1 MSRGVNEAAINER
14 SLLLADIR
22 EYLGRGQSLY
32 VALLREGVPINLAR
46 EILPVI
52 NAREAKL
59 GDSPLSVEVVGIA
72 ATLLNPNE

>member
-1 MSRGVNEAAINER
+1 MPRGLNKATTKER

-32 VALLREGVPINLAR
+32 LALLREGVPKDLIM

-52 NAREAKL
+52 NAREAER
-59 GDSPLSVEVVGIA
+59 GDSPLSIEIPGIA
-72 ATLLNPNE
+72 AILLNPNE

>member
-1 MSRGVNEAAINER
+1 MPRGLNKATTKER

-32 VALLREGVPINLAR
+32 LALLREGVPKDLTM

-52 NAREAKL
+52 NAREAER
-59 GDSPLSVEVVGIA
+59 GDSPLSIEIPGIA
-72 ATLLNPNE
+72 TILLDSNE

>member
-1 MSRGVNEAAINER
+1 MPRGLNKAATKER

-32 VALLREGVPINLAR
+32 LALLREGVPKDLTM

-52 NAREAKL
+52 NAREAKR
-59 GDSPLSVEVVGIA
+59 GDSPLSVEVDGIS
-72 ATLLNPNE
+72 TILLDPNE

>member
-1 MSRGVNEAAINER
+1 MSRGVNKAIINER

-32 VALLREGVPINLAR
+32 VALLREGVSINLAR

-59 GDSPLSVEVVGIA
+59 GDFPLSIEVDGIA
-72 ATLLNPNE
+72 AILLNPNE

>member
-1 MSRGVNEAAINER
+1 MPRGLNKATTKER

-32 VALLREGVPINLAR
+32 LTLLREGVPKDLTM

-52 NAREAKL
+52 NAREAER
-59 GDSPLSVEVVGIA
+59 GDSPLSIEIPGIA
-72 ATLLNPNE
+72 AILLNPNE

>member
-1 MSRGVNEAAINER
+1 MSRGLNKATTNER

-32 VALLREGVPINLAR
+32 LALLREGVPKDLTM

-52 NAREAKL
+52 NAREAER
-59 GDSPLSVEVVGIA
+59 GDSPLSIEIPGIA
-72 ATLLNPNE
+72 TILLDSNE

>member
-1 MSRGVNEAAINER
+1 MSRGSNKATTNER

-32 VALLREGVPINLAR
+32 LALLREGVPKDLTM

-52 NAREAKL
+52 NAREAKR
-59 GDSPLSVEVVGIA
+59 GDSPLSVEVAGIV
-72 ATLLNPNE
+72 TILLDPNE

>member
-1 MSRGVNEAAINER
+1 MPRGLNKATTKER

-32 VALLREGVPINLAR
+32 LALLREGVPKELTM

-52 NAREAKL
+52 NAREAER
-59 GDSPLSVEVVGIA
+59 GDSPLSIEIPGIA
-72 ATLLNPNE
+72 AILLNPNE

>member
-1 MSRGVNEAAINER
+1 MPRGLNKAATKER

-32 VALLREGVPINLAR
+32 LALLREGVPKTLTM

-52 NAREAKL
+52 NAREAKR
-59 GDSPLSVEVVGIA
+59 GDSPLCVEVDGIS
-72 ATLLNPNE
+72 TILLDPNE

>member
-1 MSRGVNEAAINER
+1 MPRGLNKAATKER

-32 VALLREGVPINLAR
+32 LTLLREGVPKDLTM

-52 NAREAKL
+52 NAREAER
-59 GDSPLSVEVVGIA
+59 GDSPLSIEIPGITA
-72 ATLLNPNE
+72 ALLNPNE

>member
-1 MSRGVNEAAINER
+1 MPRGLNKAATKER

-32 VALLREGVPINLAR
+32 LALLREGVPKDLTM

-52 NAREAKL
+52 NAREAKR
-59 GDSPLSVEVVGIA
+59 GDSQLSVEVAGIA
-72 ATLLNPNE
+72 TILLDSNE

>member
-1 MSRGVNEAAINER
+1 MSRGLNKAPTNER

-32 VALLREGVPINLAR
+32 LALLREGVPEDLTM

-52 NAREAKL
+52 NAREAKR
-59 GDSPLSVEVVGIA
+59 GDSQLSVEVAGIA
-72 ATLLNPNE
+72 TILLDSNE

>member
-1 MSRGVNEAAINER
+1 MSRGLNKAPTNER

-32 VALLREGVPINLAR
+32 LALLREGVPKDLTM

-52 NAREAKL
+52 NAREVKR

-72 ATLLNPNE
+72 TILLDSNE

>member
-1 MSRGVNEAAINER
+1 MSRGLNKATTNER

-32 VALLREGVPINLAR
+32 LALLREGVPKDLTM

-52 NAREAKL
+52 NAREAER
-59 GDSPLSVEVVGIA
+59 GDSPLSIEIPGIA
-72 ATLLNPNE
+72 TILLNSDE

>member
-1 MSRGVNEAAINER
+1 MPRGLNKATTKER

-32 VALLREGVPINLAR
+32 LALLREGVPKDLTM

-52 NAREAKL
+52 NAREAER
-59 GDSPLSVEVVGIA
+59 GDSPLSIEIPGIA
-72 ATLLNPNE
+72 AILLNPNE

>member
-1 MSRGVNEAAINER
+1 MPRGLNKAATKER

-32 VALLREGVPINLAR
+32 STLLREGVPKDLTM

-52 NAREAKL
+52 NAREAER
-59 GDSPLSVEVVGIA
+59 GDSPLSIEIPGIA
-72 ATLLNPNE
+72 AILLNPNE

>member
-1 MSRGVNEAAINER
+1 MSRGLNKAPTNER

-32 VALLREGVPINLAR
+32 LALLREGVPKDLTM

-52 NAREAKL
+52 NAREAER
-59 GDSPLSVEVVGIA
+59 GDSPLSIEIPGIA
-72 ATLLNPNE
+72 TILLDSNE